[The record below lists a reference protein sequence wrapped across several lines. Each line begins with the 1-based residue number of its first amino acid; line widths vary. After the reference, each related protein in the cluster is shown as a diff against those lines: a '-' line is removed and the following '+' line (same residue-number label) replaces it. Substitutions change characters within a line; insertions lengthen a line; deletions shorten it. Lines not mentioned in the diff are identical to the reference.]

1 MLIDMYIHIV
11 HVQIKDKV
19 MNHVIYISA
28 GIPVISNPSVQ
39 TIKQICTNQSMYTMF
54 IPVIIF

>member
-19 MNHVIYISA
+19 MNHVIYICRHTCN
-28 GIPVISNPSVQ
+28 SNPSVQ

-54 IPVIIF
+54 IPVMIF